1 MSNKKIDIEEQIIKK
16 SFNLFLVNGYE
27 KTTIRQIADSVGIGR
42 GHLYY
47 YFRKKEDILI
57 HIFKQILNK
66 IYNDVI
72 ESSDDKTEDIL
83 LFIYK
88 TILNKIYELI
98 SNHHMNDSELLL
110 NYAVTQCLYTYTIV
124 RYEKLFRIYIEASK
138 VPVIRK
144 EYVNLLI
151 ELFEKKALETHYNV
165 KEKDIYI
172 SVAVG
177 CAGEEELLRRY
188 YNKEI
193 GLDIEDIIKS
203 VLLTR
208 LFLLDI
214 IDKKEVYE
222 IVDNAIDIAN
232 NLNIDELLESFDIF
246 LNKV

>member
-47 YFRKKEDILI
+47 YFKK
-57 HIFKQILNK
+57 K
-66 IYNDVI
+66 
-72 ESSDDKTEDIL
+72 EDIL

-138 VPVIRK
+138 VPVI
-144 EYVNLLI
+144 NLLI

>member
-1 MSNKKIDIEEQIIKK
+1 
-16 SFNLFLVNGYE
+16 
-27 KTTIRQIADSVGIGR
+27 
-42 GHLYY
+42 
-47 YFRKKEDILI
+47 
-57 HIFKQILNK
+57 
-66 IYNDVI
+66 
-72 ESSDDKTEDIL
+72 
-83 LFIYK
+83 
-88 TILNKIYELI
+88 
-98 SNHHMNDSELLL
+98 MNDTELLL

-124 RYEKLFRIYIEASK
+124 RYESLFRIYIEAST
-138 VPVIRK
+138 VPIIRK
-144 EYVNLLI
+144 EYVNILVD
-151 ELFEKKALETHYNV
+151 LFKKKALETHYNV
-165 KEKDIYI
+165 AEKDIYI

-214 IDKKEVYE
+214 IDKQEVYE

>member
-47 YFRKKEDILI
+47 YFKK
-57 HIFKQILNK
+57 K
-66 IYNDVI
+66 
-72 ESSDDKTEDIL
+72 EDIL

-124 RYEKLFRIYIEASK
+124 RYEKFFRIYIEASK

-144 EYVNLLI
+144 EY
-151 ELFEKKALETHYNV
+151 V

>member
-1 MSNKKIDIEEQIIKK
+1 MSNKKIDIEEKIIKK

-47 YFRKKEDILI
+47 YFKK
-57 HIFKQILNK
+57 K
-66 IYNDVI
+66 
-72 ESSDDKTEDIL
+72 EDIL

-88 TILNKIYELI
+88 TILNKIYQLI

-172 SVAVG
+172 SVTVG

-232 NLNIDELLESFDIF
+232 NLNIDELLGSFDIF

>member
-47 YFRKKEDILI
+47 YFKKKEDIL
-57 HIFKQILNK
+57 L
-66 IYNDVI
+66 Y
-72 ESSDDKTEDIL
+72 
-83 LFIYK
+83 IYK
-88 TILNKIYELI
+88 TILNKIYGLI
-98 SNHHMNDSELLL
+98 SNHHMNDTELLL

-124 RYEKLFRIYIEASK
+124 RYESLFRIYIEASK

-144 EYVNLLI
+144 EYVNILI
-151 ELFEKKALETHYNV
+151 ELFKKKAPETHYNAT
-165 KEKDIYI
+165 EKDIYI

-193 GLDIEDIIKS
+193 DLDIEDIIKS
-203 VLLTR
+203 VISTR
-208 LFLLDI
+208 LILLNI
-214 IDKKEVYE
+214 IEKKQVDQ
-222 IVDNAIDIAN
+222 IVGNAIEIAN

>member
-1 MSNKKIDIEEQIIKK
+1 M
-16 SFNLFLVNGYE
+16 
-27 KTTIRQIADSVGIGR
+27 
-42 GHLYY
+42 
-47 YFRKKEDILI
+47 
-57 HIFKQILNK
+57 
-66 IYNDVI
+66 
-72 ESSDDKTEDIL
+72 
-83 LFIYK
+83 
-88 TILNKIYELI
+88 
-98 SNHHMNDSELLL
+98 
-110 NYAVTQCLYTYTIV
+110 LYTYTIV

-214 IDKKEVYE
+214 IDKQEVYE

>member
-47 YFRKKEDILI
+47 YFKKKEDIL
-57 HIFKQILNK
+57 L
-66 IYNDVI
+66 Y
-72 ESSDDKTEDIL
+72 
-83 LFIYK
+83 IYK
-88 TILNKIYELI
+88 TILNKIYGLI
-98 SNHHMNDSELLL
+98 SNHHMNDTELLL

-124 RYEKLFRIYIEASK
+124 RYESLFRIYIEASK

-144 EYVNLLI
+144 EYVNILI
-151 ELFEKKALETHYNV
+151 ELFKKKAPETHYNAT
-165 KEKDIYI
+165 EKDIYI

-193 GLDIEDIIKS
+193 DLDIEDIIKS
-203 VLLTR
+203 VISTR
-208 LFLLDI
+208 LILLNI
-214 IDKKEVYE
+214 IEKKQVDQ
-222 IVDNAIDIAN
+222 IVGNAIEIAN
-232 NLNIDELLESFDIF
+232 NLNIGELLESFDIF

>member
-47 YFRKKEDILI
+47 YFKKKEDIL
-57 HIFKQILNK
+57 L
-66 IYNDVI
+66 Y
-72 ESSDDKTEDIL
+72 
-83 LFIYK
+83 IYK
-88 TILNKIYELI
+88 TILNKIYGLI
-98 SNHHMNDSELLL
+98 SNHHMNDTELLL

-124 RYEKLFRIYIEASK
+124 RYESLFRIYIEASK

-144 EYVNLLI
+144 EYVNILI
-151 ELFEKKALETHYNV
+151 ELFKKKAPETHYNAT
-165 KEKDIYI
+165 EKDIYI

-188 YNKEI
+188 YNKDI
-193 GLDIEDIIKS
+193 DLDIEDIIKS
-203 VLLTR
+203 VISTR
-208 LFLLDI
+208 LILLNI
-214 IDKKEVYE
+214 IEKKQVDQ
-222 IVDNAIDIAN
+222 IVGNAIEIAN
-232 NLNIDELLESFDIF
+232 NLNIGELLESFDIF

>member
-47 YFRKKEDILI
+47 YFKKKEDIL
-57 HIFKQILNK
+57 L
-66 IYNDVI
+66 Y
-72 ESSDDKTEDIL
+72 
-83 LFIYK
+83 IYK
-88 TILNKIYELI
+88 TILNKIYGLI
-98 SNHHMNDSELLL
+98 SNHHMNDTELLL

-124 RYEKLFRIYIEASK
+124 RYESLFRIYIEASK

-144 EYVNLLI
+144 EYVNILI
-151 ELFEKKALETHYNV
+151 ELFKKKAPETHYNAT
-165 KEKDIYI
+165 EKDIYI

-188 YNKEI
+188 YNKDI
-193 GLDIEDIIKS
+193 DLDIEDIIKS
-203 VLLTR
+203 VISTR
-208 LFLLDI
+208 LILLNI
-214 IDKKEVYE
+214 IEKKQVDQ
-222 IVDNAIDIAN
+222 IVCNAIEIAN
-232 NLNIDELLESFDIF
+232 NLNIDKLLESFDIF

>member
-47 YFRKKEDILI
+47 YFKK
-57 HIFKQILNK
+57 K
-66 IYNDVI
+66 
-72 ESSDDKTEDIL
+72 EDIL

-144 EYVNLLI
+144 E
-151 ELFEKKALETHYNV
+151 YNV

>member
-47 YFRKKEDILI
+47 YFKKKEDIL
-57 HIFKQILNK
+57 L
-66 IYNDVI
+66 Y
-72 ESSDDKTEDIL
+72 
-83 LFIYK
+83 IYK
-88 TILNKIYELI
+88 TILNKIYGLI
-98 SNHHMNDSELLL
+98 SNHHMNDTELLL

-124 RYEKLFRIYIEASK
+124 RYESLFRIYIEASK

-144 EYVNLLI
+144 EYVNILI
-151 ELFEKKALETHYNV
+151 ELFKKKAPETHYNAT
-165 KEKDIYI
+165 EKDIYI

-188 YNKEI
+188 YNKDI
-193 GLDIEDIIKS
+193 DLDIEDIIKS
-203 VLLTR
+203 VISTR
-208 LFLLDI
+208 LILLNI
-214 IDKKEVYE
+214 IEKKQVDQ
-222 IVDNAIDIAN
+222 IVGNAIEIAN

>member
-47 YFRKKEDILI
+47 YFKKKEDIL
-57 HIFKQILNK
+57 L
-66 IYNDVI
+66 Y
-72 ESSDDKTEDIL
+72 
-83 LFIYK
+83 IYK
-88 TILNKIYELI
+88 TILNKIYGLI
-98 SNHHMNDSELLL
+98 SNHHMNDTELLL

-124 RYEKLFRIYIEASK
+124 RYESLFRIYIEASK

-144 EYVNLLI
+144 EYVNILI
-151 ELFEKKALETHYNV
+151 ELFKKKALETHYNAT
-165 KEKDIYI
+165 EKDIYI

-193 GLDIEDIIKS
+193 DLDIEDIIKS
-203 VLLTR
+203 VISTR
-208 LFLLDI
+208 LILLNI
-214 IDKKEVYE
+214 IEKKQVDQ
-222 IVDNAIDIAN
+222 IVGNAIEIAN

>member
-1 MSNKKIDIEEQIIKK
+1 
-16 SFNLFLVNGYE
+16 
-27 KTTIRQIADSVGIGR
+27 
-42 GHLYY
+42 
-47 YFRKKEDILI
+47 
-57 HIFKQILNK
+57 
-66 IYNDVI
+66 
-72 ESSDDKTEDIL
+72 
-83 LFIYK
+83 
-88 TILNKIYELI
+88 
-98 SNHHMNDSELLL
+98 
-110 NYAVTQCLYTYTIV
+110 
-124 RYEKLFRIYIEASK
+124 
-138 VPVIRK
+138 
-144 EYVNLLI
+144 
-151 ELFEKKALETHYNV
+151 
-165 KEKDIYI
+165 
-172 SVAVG
+172 VG